1 MNKQNQSIHFL
12 SKLPKTTLISLLFL
26 FLLNSCAAL
35 YSKDDYIQ
43 AFADFITET
52 DENCSTYSKTDWEKA
67 DKEYKKYAEIEYERF
82 KSKFNELD
90 SPAVSKLKVIYVV
103 LKFNATSDSKKK

>member
-1 MNKQNQSIHFL
+1 MNFKSIFL
-12 SKLPKTTLISLLFL
+12 GSFLQKKGYMNLLIILLFC
-26 FLLNSCAAL
+26 SCAAL

-43 AFADFITET
+43 AFADFITEV
-52 DENCSTYSKTDWEKA
+52 DEHGSKYSNSDWEKA
-67 DKEYKKYAEIEYERF
+67 DREYNKFAVVEYERF

-103 LKFNATSDSKKK
+103 LKFNAKADCKGK